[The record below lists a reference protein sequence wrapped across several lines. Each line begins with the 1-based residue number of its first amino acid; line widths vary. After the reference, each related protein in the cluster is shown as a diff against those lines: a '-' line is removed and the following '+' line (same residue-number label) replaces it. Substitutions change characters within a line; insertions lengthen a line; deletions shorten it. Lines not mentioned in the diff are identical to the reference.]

1 MVTSERLAG
10 VSHMQEKTVGLLQLQ
25 AAGMEQTRLPGWPDS
40 RAAGTWM
47 SGVWMKGGKDRGRN
61 LRHREGTPRCEY
73 GNSLCSSPRD
83 VSPLSSQAHLMLILT
98 PILGVGVHFHLSHS
112 ERVSYTSN

>member
-40 RAAGTWM
+40 RAAGT
-47 SGVWMKGGKDRGRN
+47 
-61 LRHREGTPRCEY
+61 
-73 GNSLCSSPRD
+73 
-83 VSPLSSQAHLMLILT
+83 
-98 PILGVGVHFHLSHS
+98 
-112 ERVSYTSN
+112 